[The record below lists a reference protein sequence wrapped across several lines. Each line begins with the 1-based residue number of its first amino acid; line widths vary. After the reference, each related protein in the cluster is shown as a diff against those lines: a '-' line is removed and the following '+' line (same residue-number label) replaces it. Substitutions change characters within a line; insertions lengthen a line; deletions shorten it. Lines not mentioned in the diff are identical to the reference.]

1 MAEPG
6 VGARSRGV
14 AFGLLLLGSLVAL
27 LLASQRWATVT
38 GSFTIEDHLTGN
50 DLTNAM
56 AGLLAGTAAAGA
68 ALAALSGPR
77 TRAVLGGVAALL
89 GVAMVLAAIG
99 AQGRTDP
106 ATGTTVTIGALGVG
120 YIVAA
125 VVVVVGGVIMATR
138 AHTWPRRP
146 DRFAR
151 TGARAATRADDDAG
165 EVWKAMDAGFDPTD
179 VPDHPNGPDDMGDTT
194 GRKSPD
200 RGE

>member
-1 MAEPG
+1 M
-6 VGARSRGV
+6 
-14 AFGLLLLGSLVAL
+14 AFGLLLLGSLAAL
-27 LLASQRWATVT
+27 LLASQRWATVV
-38 GSFTIEDHLTGN
+38 GSFTIEEHLTGN
-50 DLTNAM
+50 DLTNSM
-56 AGLLAGTAAAGA
+56 AGLLAGTAAAGS
-68 ALAALSGPR
+68 ALAALSGRR
-77 TRAVLGGVAALL
+77 TRAVLGGIAALL
-89 GVAMVLAAIG
+89 GVVMVVVAIG

-106 ATGTTVTIGALGVG
+106 ATGTAVGIGAPGIG
-120 YIVAA
+120 YIAAA
-125 VVVVVGGVIMATR
+125 VLVVAGGAVMAAR

-179 VPDHPNGPDDMGDTT
+179 VPDDRNGVDDMGDTS